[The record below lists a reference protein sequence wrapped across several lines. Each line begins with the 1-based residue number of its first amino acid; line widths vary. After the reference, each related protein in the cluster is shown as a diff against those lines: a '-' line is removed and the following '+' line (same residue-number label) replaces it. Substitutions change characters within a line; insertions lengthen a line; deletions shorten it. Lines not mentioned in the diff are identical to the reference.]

1 VAAKVMAALGA
12 VFLVAGFAL
21 ASLLQPFT
29 SLAQLAAML
38 DDKWM
43 LALDHAERSGVAR
56 WLWVN
61 VEVPVLLRP
70 CWLLPIT
77 IGLICV
83 GFAVSF
89 ALSDRRA

>member
-1 VAAKVMAALGA
+1 MAALGA
-12 VFLVAGFAL
+12 MFLVAGFAL

-29 SLAQLAAML
+29 SLAELAMMMN
-38 DDKWM
+38 DKWM
-43 LALDHAERSGVAR
+43 LALEHAERGGIAR

-70 CWLLPIT
+70 CWLLPT
-77 IGLICV
+77 MIGLICV

-89 ALSDRRA
+89 ALNDRRA